1 MSTEQPPGDV
11 APMFERASEYEAQLR
26 QGTRLSGEDRLF
38 FVNGRIADLVA
49 HLPSAFRP
57 RRVLDFGC
65 GLGDASRRL
74 SEVFPEAEVV
84 GVDTAASALEWARAH
99 HAGPRITFGEVA
111 TLDTRG
117 TFDLCYVNGV
127 LHHVPPDRR
136 AAMLDTIVGA
146 LAEGGLLALF
156 ENNPWNPG
164 ARMVMHRIPFDRDAV
179 PISPPATQRLLKAAG
194 LSCSATRSLF
204 YFPHVLAVFRP
215 LEPLLARLPLGAQY
229 YVLAR
234 KPAAAG

>member
-1 MSTEQPPGDV
+1 VSTEPPPGDI
-11 APMFERASEYEAQLR
+11 APMFERASEYEALLR

-38 FVNGRIADLVA
+38 FVHGRIADLVA

-65 GLGDASRRL
+65 GLGDASSRL
-74 SEVFPEAEVV
+74 GEVFPQAEVV
-84 GVDTAASALEWARAH
+84 GVDTATSALEWARTH
-99 HAGPRITFGEVA
+99 HAGPRVSFGEVA
-111 TLDTRG
+111 TLGTRG

-127 LHHVPPDRR
+127 LHHVPPNRR

-146 LAEGGLLALF
+146 LAGGGLLALF

-179 PISPPATQRLLKAAG
+179 PISPPATRRLLEAAG
-194 LSCSATRSLF
+194 LRCFAARSLF
-204 YFPHVLAVFRP
+204 YFPRLLAVLRP
-215 LEPLLARLPLGAQY
+215 LEPLLARLPFGAQY

-234 KPAAAG
+234 KPAAEG